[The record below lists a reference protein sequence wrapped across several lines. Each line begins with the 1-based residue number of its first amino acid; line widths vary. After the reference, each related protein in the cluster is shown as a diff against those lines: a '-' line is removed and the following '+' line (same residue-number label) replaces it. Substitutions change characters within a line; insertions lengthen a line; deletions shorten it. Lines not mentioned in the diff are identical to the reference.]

1 MLHPEFGYFC
11 PGPRL
16 QREVRVTFFAII
28 FGALIGSIT
37 VTALS
42 TRARNS
48 EAESATS
55 ALVPEAAGRPDQ
67 NQELPH

>member
-55 ALVPEAAGRPDQ
+55 ALAPRSGRTAGSEPR
-67 NQELPH
+67 LPH